1 MDGCVNGWMDYVL
14 LLYFSSTNLLPVS
27 FLFSVSGGGNK
38 HDETEN
44 RGEKQKTCLQ
54 FSERILKCKRNLMFV
69 GGDLFI
75 YFIIFHY
82 FYSYFLFFVQHSAL
96 KHSTLPLV
104 FKKKNLPAHCCCILV
119 FKIASSDYS
128 SQCPVLL
135 RDSV

>member
-1 MDGCVNGWMDYVL
+1 MDGCMNGWIDYGL
-14 LLYFSSTNLLPVS
+14 LLNFSSTNLLPVS

-44 RGEKQKTCLQ
+44 RGEKQKTCVQ

-82 FYSYFLFFVQHSAL
+82 LYSYFLFFVQHSA
-96 KHSTLPLV
+96 
-104 FKKKNLPAHCCCILV
+104 
-119 FKIASSDYS
+119 
-128 SQCPVLL
+128 
-135 RDSV
+135 